1 MMLHP
6 TTAHQ
11 LAAERQR
18 QLLDHSSRHRQAR
31 TAQAARSGRAA
42 RAARAARRATATRI
56 RPYLLGRVR
65 AVLSST

>member
-6 TTAHQ
+6 TTARQ

-18 QLLDHSSRHRQAR
+18 QLLDQASRHRQAR
-31 TAQAARSGRAA
+31 TARAVRPARQ
-42 RAARAARRATATRI
+42 ATAARI

-65 AVLSST
+65 AALTSL

>member
-18 QLLDHSSRHRQAR
+18 QLLDHASRHRQAR
-31 TAQAARSGRAA
+31 TAQAARSA
-42 RAARAARRATATRI
+42 RSVRQATATRI